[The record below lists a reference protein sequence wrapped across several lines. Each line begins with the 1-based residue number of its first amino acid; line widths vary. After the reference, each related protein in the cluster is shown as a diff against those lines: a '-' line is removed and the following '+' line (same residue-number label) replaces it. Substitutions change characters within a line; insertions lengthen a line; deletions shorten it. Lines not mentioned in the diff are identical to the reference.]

1 MPQNFGEHAV
11 LYKKTLLEDVIPFWE
26 KHSIDKKDGGYLTC
40 LTREGKVFD
49 TDKFIWLQGRQAWT
63 FSMLYNKVEKK
74 QQWLDIAKNGID
86 FLLTHGMDKG
96 GNFFFSTNKQGKPLV
111 EAYNIFS
118 DCFAAMAFSQ
128 YATASGDDVAG
139 EWAVKTYRNIIAR
152 KDNPKGKYE
161 KNTTTRPL
169 KSFALPMIL
178 SNLVLE
184 LEDVL
189 DPVEVDRTINES
201 VHEVMDIFL
210 DKNNGLVYEFV
221 LPDGSHDDSFNGR
234 LINPG
239 HGIEAMWFMMDIGR
253 RLGDSALIDRAC
265 DTVVRILDYG
275 WDSKYE
281 GLFYFLDVKGH
292 PPQQLEWDQKL
303 WWVHLEAL
311 VALAKGYELTGR
323 PELWKWYVKIHD
335 YTWGHFPDKKHGEWI
350 GYLNRQGEPLLDLKG
365 GKWKGCFH
373 LPRALYQCWQ
383 VFERLNK
390 QKIAAPI
397 TTIRKELK

>member
-1 MPQNFGEHAV
+1 MPQKFEEYAG

-128 YATASGDDVAG
+128 YAMASGDAVSR
-139 EWAVKTYRNIIAR
+139 EWAVQTYRNIIAR

-189 DPVEVDRTINES
+189 DPAEVDRTINES

-210 DKNNGLVYEFV
+210 DKNSGLVYEFV

-239 HGIEAMWFMMDIGR
+239 HGIEAMWFMMDIGKR
-253 RLGDSALIDRAC
+253 QGDQKLISRAC
-265 DTVVRILDYG
+265 DTVIRILDYG
-275 WDSKYE
+275 WDEKHG
-281 GLFYFLDVKGH
+281 GLFYFMDARGY

-311 VALAKGYELTGR
+311 VALAKGYKLTRR
-323 PELWKWYVKIHD
+323 PELWGWYQKVHD
-335 YTWGHFPDKKHGEWI
+335 YTWAHFPDKVHGEWI

-383 VFERLNK
+383 AFETMEADSRQNPL
-390 QKIAAPI
+390 
-397 TTIRKELK
+397 